1 MKGLLAKH
9 TKFYTNRLMRQLNN
23 YNRLLDEKIKKF
35 RTRLAISKLKPRR
48 EFVVPETDSANFH
61 TKVTE
66 LEEKFKRNKIEKAK
80 LILKILAASV
90 MSTTFLLIAHTMR
103 RILLLSMKFYK
114 RYENAM
120 KRKLKRKLQKR
131 KSTRITINVH

>member
-1 MKGLLAKH
+1 
-9 TKFYTNRLMRQLNN
+9 MRQLNN

-35 RTRLAISKLKPRR
+35 RTRLVISKLKPRR
-48 EFVVPETDSANFH
+48 KILIPEIDSTNIH
-61 TKVTE
+61 TKVIE
-66 LEEKFKRNKIEKAK
+66 LEEKFKRTKMEKAK
-80 LILKILAASV
+80 LMLNILAASV

-131 KSTRITINVH
+131 KSRITTNVH